1 MQKKSLCDEP
11 GIYFIW
17 KVLKCGNH
25 FVQSDCKSIIVARR
39 SETLPGPSSSSS
51 EQRLYLYTTCYHN
64 KSGLPRNRLYLTT
77 IYHIYLIVHNKS
89 IREIY
94 VIISFLCFMPG
105 NYMGRRSLL
114 VCMTIAFVVVV

>member
-1 MQKKSLCDEP
+1 MQKKSLWDEP

-25 FVQSDCKSIIVARR
+25 SYNQTAHPLVARR

-51 EQRLYLYTTCYHN
+51 EQRLYLYTTFYHN
-64 KSGLPRNRLYLTT
+64 KSGLLRNRLYLTT

-105 NYMGRRSLL
+105 NYMQRRSLL